1 MDSLCTN
8 SQSSETIVYLYM
20 QTKSLTAAYIK
31 ILISGRNMK
40 SFWIKAAGG

>member
-20 QTKSLTAAYIK
+20 QTKSLTAAK
-31 ILISGRNMK
+31 NLD
-40 SFWIKAAGG
+40 FW